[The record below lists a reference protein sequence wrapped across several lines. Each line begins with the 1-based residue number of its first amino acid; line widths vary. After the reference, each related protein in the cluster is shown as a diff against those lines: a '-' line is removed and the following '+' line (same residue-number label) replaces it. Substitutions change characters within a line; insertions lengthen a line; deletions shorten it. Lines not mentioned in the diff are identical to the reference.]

1 MSKTI
6 ILIPSRL
13 DAKRLP
19 NKPLLKIKGK
29 SIISHVYQKAVKAS
43 IGDVYVATGDLEI
56 YKDIINN
63 KGKCILTKKNH
74 KSGTDR
80 IYEALRKLNYSQYN
94 YIINLQGDE
103 PNININDLKNLKKK
117 IISKN
122 YSMGTLASDKFKK
135 KNLENINI
143 VKVQTEKKLTLG
155 NLSKALKFYRHETK
169 KNINTYHH
177 IGIYIYKKEILKK
190 IVSLKQTKNEIKFK
204 LEQLRALDNKIKI
217 YVSLSKS
224 IPIGID
230 TYEDYIKL
238 KKLFEKINY

>member
-1 MSKTI
+1 
-6 ILIPSRL
+6 
-13 DAKRLP
+13 
-19 NKPLLKIKGK
+19 
-29 SIISHVYQKAVKAS
+29 
-43 IGDVYVATGDLEI
+43 
-56 YKDIINN
+56 
-63 KGKCILTKKNH
+63 
-74 KSGTDR
+74 
-80 IYEALRKLNYSQYN
+80 
-94 YIINLQGDE
+94 
-103 PNININDLKNLKKK
+103 
-117 IISKN
+117 
-122 YSMGTLASDKFKK
+122 MGTLASDKLKK

-143 VKVQTEKKLTLG
+143 VKVQTEKKLTIG
-155 NLSKALKFYRHETK
+155 NISKALKFYRHETK

-230 TYEDYIKL
+230 TYDDYIKL